1 MSLHNDPIAV
11 LSLERQTRAVVDRLV
26 AFEDFDLVEFDPA
39 PEPELPALPRPLMAN
54 TSVPAAQVTFPEDV
68 GFNLATSRPCTP

>member
-39 PEPELPALPRPLMAN
+39 PEPELPAASASAMAN
-54 TSVPAAQVTFPEDV
+54 TAVPASAVTFPEDV